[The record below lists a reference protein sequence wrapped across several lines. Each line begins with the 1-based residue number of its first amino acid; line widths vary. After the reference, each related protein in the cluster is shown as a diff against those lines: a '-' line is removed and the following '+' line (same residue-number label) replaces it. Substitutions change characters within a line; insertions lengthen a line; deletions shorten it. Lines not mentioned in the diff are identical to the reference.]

1 MRIMNACYEIMA
13 MNGTMFENIEKVAR
27 ICYKSEDKICE
38 GSAEKMVRSLVKRNH
53 EAMLEHESIIFVVE
67 KENDYR
73 KFVRYVDVLE
83 SLGFD
88 SMIRTTYFD
97 RGVIS
102 GNIRMWRDFLRFSLN
117 VMKDADE
124 NDSFKFPQVIADLL
138 AYKSKWPIIF
148 DDMDMEVKNI
158 FDSGVYVPI
167 HKEQLTDEE
176 KPYHYTITVK
186 FTVDAGVGREITR
199 HRKASFA
206 QESTRYVNYNKGQY
220 GSEIAVIKPCFYE
233 EGSEAYN
240 IWRQGCLE
248 AEAAYMKLIEMGRTP
263 QEARDSLPFSVKS
276 ELVMTTV
283 VSEWRHFF
291 NLRAFDVTGAAHPQM
306 KEITVPLFDAMQNSY
321 PNMFEKPN

>member
-1 MRIMNACYEIMA
+1 MRIMNAGYEIMP

-83 SLGFD
+83 SIGFD
-88 SMIRTTYFD
+88 SMLRTTYFD

-117 VMKDADE
+117 VMKDANE

-186 FTVDAGVGREITR
+186 FTVDRGVSHEIVR
-199 HRKASFA
+199 HRKSSFA
-206 QESTRYVNYNKGQY
+206 QESTRYVNYSKGQY
-220 GSEIAVIKPCFYE
+220 GAEIAVIKPCFYE
-233 EGSEAYN
+233 EGSEAYK
-240 IWRQGCLE
+240 IWEKGCLD
-248 AEAAYMKLIEMGRTP
+248 AEVAYMKLIEMGRTP
-263 QEARDSLPFSVKS
+263 QEARDSLPTSTKT
-276 ELVMTTV
+276 EIVMTTV
-283 VSEWRHFF
+283 MNYWQHFF
-291 NLRAFDVTGAAHPQM
+291 DLRAREVTGGAHPQM
-306 KEITVPLFDAMQNSY
+306 KEVAIPLYNEMKEKY
-321 PNMFEKPN
+321 PGYFE